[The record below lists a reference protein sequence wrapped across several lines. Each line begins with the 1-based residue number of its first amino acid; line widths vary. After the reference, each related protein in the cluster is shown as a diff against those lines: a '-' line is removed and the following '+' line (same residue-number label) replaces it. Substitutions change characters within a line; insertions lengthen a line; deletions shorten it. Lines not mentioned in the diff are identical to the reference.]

1 MTVANCSACLY
12 YLGQEIG
19 TCRRYPYHQ
28 TRSKNE
34 WCGEFA
40 EKATLPD
47 STESG
52 VFSHIERQLIEL
64 PVLVEPPKRKGRPKK
79 NV

>member
-1 MTVANCSACLY
+1 MTVRNCSACLY

-19 TCRRYPYHQ
+19 ACRRFPTYQ
-28 TRSKNE
+28 TRSRNE

-40 EKATLPD
+40 EKANLPD